1 MTAPNSS
8 FQGNRTLLYIRS
20 ALLLFCVLGLTLSIG
35 VMILALTV
43 FSFSVR
49 YKLAH
54 FWATT
59 VLWLTKLICQLDYRI
74 EGLENIPKN
83 QNAIILCKHQS
94 AWETIALYAIF
105 PPQVTVLKR
114 ELLWLPIWGWAAA
127 TLKPIA
133 LDRQNQLSALKKLIR
148 DGKTRLNEG
157 LWVLIFPEG
166 TRTKPGVATKFNLG
180 GCLLAEKSQYPII
193 PVAHN
198 AGEFWP
204 RYSFLK
210 YPGTIT
216 IRIGPVI
223 ASEGRKAIELNYEA
237 ETWVET
243 AMQDIH
249 LTNTH

>member
-8 FQGNRTLLYIRS
+8 FQGNIPLLYIRS
-20 ALLLFCVLGLTLSIG
+20 TVLFLCVLCLTLSMGII
-35 VMILALTV
+35 ILTLAP
-43 FSFSVR
+43 FPFRIR

-59 VLWLTKLICQLDYRI
+59 VLWLTKLICQLDYTI
-74 EGLENIPKN
+74 EGLENISEN

-133 LDRQNQLSALKKLIR
+133 LNRNNQLSALKKLIR

-157 LWVLIFPEG
+157 LWILIFPEG
-166 TRTKPGVATKFNLG
+166 TRTKPGEPTKFNLG
-180 GCLLAEKSQYPII
+180 GCLLAEKSQHPII

-216 IRIGPVI
+216 VRIGPLI
-223 ASEGRKAIELNYEA
+223 PSEGRKAVELNYEA
-237 ETWVET
+237 EAWVEA
-243 AMQDIH
+243 AMKDIH
-249 LTNTH
+249 LTNNP